1 MGGKKTIPE
10 RNEACRLDN
19 TIDIFFQIIFQG
31 ESVGES
37 EDNKNKFNIMM
48 GKGEPIIFDMGPVA
62 EFSNVFLFE

>member
-1 MGGKKTIPE
+1 MRGKNFIKKK
-10 RNEACRLDN
+10 RCRLGKN
-19 TIDIFFQIIFQG
+19 IDFFFKIIFQG

-48 GKGEPIIFDMGPVA
+48 GKIEPIICIMGPVA